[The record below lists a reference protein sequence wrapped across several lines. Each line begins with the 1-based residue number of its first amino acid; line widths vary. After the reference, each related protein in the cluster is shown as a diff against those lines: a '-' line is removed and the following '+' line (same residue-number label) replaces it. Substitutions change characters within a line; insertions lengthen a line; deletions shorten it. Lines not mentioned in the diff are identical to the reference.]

1 MALLYYE
8 NLDLQRPEIV
18 LRQVDHGLR
27 DIAGYLSRSIDYL
40 KSHAVLRASW
50 STLGRAEL
58 TDLSADER
66 AAGVWVELD
75 DSEDARRDDEGA
87 LAAFFDDDVL
97 SVYGRVDR
105 PDGRDGVTRFDLA
118 REHRIDVHDRDPRRQ
133 RLCLGRE
140 PESSEI
146 ILVPDTYT
154 LRKQLDA
161 VRALKN
167 APHPAHRPLLDLF
180 QGHRHV
186 AWSEVVPEPIK
197 EEEWI
202 LLRPEQSSATL
213 RPGTEEQR
221 RFVEMALAT
230 SDFAVLEGPPG
241 SGKTTTICEL
251 ILQELRRG
259 RRVLLCASTHVAV
272 DNVIERLMKEDQPAR
287 DQVIPVRIGDRKK
300 ISDKV
305 KPWQLE
311 TLQRTEKD
319 RLRKWLRAQAR
330 PTRSQRTLL
339 EALDRPGS
347 DVVSRLILDSANVV
361 CGTTIGILKHPDIK
375 RSLDQ
380 EHLGRVPVFDLLIVD
395 EASKTTFQ
403 ELLVPALLA
412 KKWVMVGDPKQL
424 SPYVEED
431 HLAANLDAA
440 VPRAE
445 VRSAALD
452 AFEVERFLKA
462 PADPGNRHLGA
473 VVVATADALER
484 EVYRIEGA
492 RRGVPVVDLDA
503 EPATDGWSLALAGVV
518 IGSENALRRRQRDL
532 PLDLATV
539 RGGDE
544 LDRLRGQ
551 ARVRTDG
558 DDERT
563 WGSEVGWRIAR
574 SYEKRLLYSG
584 TEAGAEG
591 DPRFRE
597 ARDLVPAEEALAL
610 VGMRTRENESAR
622 DAVWRAVDRV
632 RRVALPSVLESLQ
645 SGFERGAQQ
654 RQGTAISDGLP
665 ERVLRERHVL
675 LTYQHRMHP
684 ELSRFPR
691 EHIYDRG
698 ALLDPPD
705 MATRRAWPDPLW
717 PVRALWIDVHG
728 RADGTRNEHEA
739 SAILRQLERFR
750 IWARTHGRPDG
761 KPWEIAVLT
770 FYRAQEKLLRQTLRK
785 RLAQPGAFDRFT
797 LGPSEAPQAFID
809 LCTVDRFQGHEADL
823 VMLSFA
829 RTGGV
834 GFLDSPNRLNVALT
848 RARYQLLL
856 VGRRK
861 NFAEQRR
868 SQLLKVLTD
877 IPVTYDLQA

>member
-1 MALLYYE
+1 MALLHYE
-8 NLDLQRPEIV
+8 NLNLQRPEIV
-18 LRQVDHGLR
+18 LQQVDHGLR
-27 DIAGYLSRSIDYL
+27 DVAGYLSRSINFL
-40 KSHAVLRASW
+40 KSHAVRRASW
-50 STLGRAEL
+50 RALRRAKL
-58 TDLSADER
+58 TDLSSEER
-66 AAGVWVELD
+66 ANGVWVELD
-75 DSEDARRDDEGA
+75 DPQGARNDDGDA
-87 LAAFFDDDVL
+87 LAAFFDDDVR
-97 SVYGRVDR
+97 SVYDRVDR
-105 PDGRDGVTRFDLA
+105 PDGKDGVTRFNLA
-118 REHRIDVHDRDPRRQ
+118 REHRIDVNDRDSRRQ
-133 RLCLGRE
+133 RLCLERE

-161 VRALKN
+161 VRALEN

-186 AWSEVVPEPIK
+186 TWSDVVPELVA

-202 LLRPEQSSATL
+202 LLKPEHAAMPL

-221 RFVEMALAT
+221 KFVRIALAT
-230 SDFAVLEGPPG
+230 SDFALLEGPPG

-251 ILQELRRG
+251 ILQELRRD

-272 DNVIERLMKEDQPAR
+272 DNVIERLMAEDQPAR

-300 ISDKV
+300 ISDAV
-305 KPWQLE
+305 KPWQIE

-319 RLRKWLRAQAR
+319 RLRKWLRAQPR

-339 EALDRPGS
+339 DALDRPGS

-361 CGTTIGILKHPDIK
+361 CGTTIGILQHPDIK
-375 RSLDQ
+375 RSLEQ
-380 EHLGRVPVFDLLIVD
+380 EHLGRVPEFALLIVD

-440 VPRAE
+440 VPSPVVRA
-445 VRSAALD
+445 AALD
-452 AFEVERFLKA
+452 AFEVARFLNA

-473 VVVATADALER
+473 VVVATDDETER
-484 EVYRIEGA
+484 KVYRIEGK
-492 RRGVPVVDLDA
+492 RRGVPVVDLDS

-518 IGSENALRRRQRDL
+518 IGSEDAILRRQSEL

-539 RGGDE
+539 RGGDK
-544 LDRLRGQ
+544 LDRLRGR
-551 ARVRTDG
+551 ARVRIDG

-563 WGSEVGWRIAR
+563 WGSEIGWRIAR

-584 TEAGAEG
+584 TDAGAEG

-597 ARDLVPAEEALAL
+597 AHDLVPSEEALAL
-610 VGMRTRENESAR
+610 VGTRTRENQSAR

-645 SGFERGAQQ
+645 KGFERGSQQ
-654 RQGTAISDGLP
+654 REGTAISDGLP
-665 ERVLRERHVL
+665 EPALLGRHVL

-684 ELSRFPR
+684 DLSRFPR
-691 EHIYDRG
+691 EYVYDRG

-705 MATRRAWPDPLW
+705 MAARRSWPDALW
-717 PVRALWIDVHG
+717 PARVLWIDVHG
-728 RADGTRNEHEA
+728 QADGTRNEREA
-739 SAILRQLERFR
+739 SAILRQLDRFR
-750 IWARTHGRPDG
+750 TWARTHRRRDG
-761 KPWEIAVLT
+761 KAWEIAVLT
-770 FYRAQEKLLRQTLRK
+770 FYRAQEKLLRQMLRSK
-785 RLAQPGAFDRFT
+785 LVQPGAFDRFS
-797 LGPSEAPQAFID
+797 LGPSDAPQAFID

-823 VMLSFA
+823 VLLSFA
-829 RTGGV
+829 RTRGV

-856 VGRRK
+856 VGRRQ

-868 SQLLKVLTD
+868 SELLKLLAAL
-877 IPVTYDLQA
+877 PATYDLQD

>member
-8 NLDLQRPEIV
+8 NLELQRPERV

-27 DIAGYLSRSIDYL
+27 DVAGYLSRSIDYL

-50 STLGRAEL
+50 RRLGRAEL
-58 TDLSADER
+58 TDLSAEAR

-75 DSEDARRDDEGA
+75 DPEDAGRDGEGA
-87 LAAFFDDDVL
+87 LAAFFDDDVRC
-97 SVYGRVDR
+97 VHDRVDR

-118 REHRIDVHDRDPRRQ
+118 REHRIDLHDRDPRRQ
-133 RLCLGRE
+133 RLCLERE

-161 VRALKN
+161 VRALEN

-180 QGHRHV
+180 QGHRYV
-186 AWSEVVPEPIK
+186 TWRDVVPDPI
-197 EEEWI
+197 EDEDWI
-202 LLRPEQSSATL
+202 LLRPEQSGAPL

-221 RFVEMALAT
+221 RFVEIALAT
-230 SDFAVLEGPPG
+230 PDFAILEGPPG

-251 ILQELRRG
+251 ILQELRRD

-272 DNVIERLMKEDQPAR
+272 DNVIERLMAEDQPAR

-305 KPWQLE
+305 RRWQLE
-311 TLQRTEKD
+311 TLQKTEKD
-319 RLRKWLRAQAR
+319 ELRKWLRAKPR
-330 PTRSQRTLL
+330 LTPSQRTLL

-347 DVVSRLILDSANVV
+347 DVVTRIILDSANVV
-361 CGTTIGILKHPDIK
+361 CGTTIGILQHPDIK
-375 RSLDQ
+375 RNLEQ
-380 EHLGRVPVFDLLIVD
+380 EHLGRVPVFDLLVVD

-412 KKWVMVGDPKQL
+412 KKWVMVGDARQL

-440 VPRAE
+440 VPSADVRA
-445 VRSAALD
+445 ATLD
-452 AFEVERFLKA
+452 VFEVERFLKA
-462 PADPGNRHLGA
+462 PADRENRHLGA
-473 VVVATADALER
+473 VVVAPASDIER
-484 EVYRIEGA
+484 EAYRIEGA

-503 EPATDGWSLALAGVV
+503 EPAAGGWSLALAGVV
-518 IGSENALRRRQRDL
+518 LGSEGTLQRRQGEL

-539 RGGDE
+539 RGVDE
-544 LDRLRGQ
+544 LTRLRGR
-551 ARVRTDG
+551 ARARADG
-558 DDERT
+558 DDERA
-563 WGSEVGWRIAR
+563 WGGEVGWRIAR
-574 SYEKRLLYSG
+574 SYEKRLLYAG
-584 TEAGAEG
+584 TGPGAEG
-591 DPRFRE
+591 DSRFRE
-597 ARDLVPAEEALAL
+597 ARDLVPSEEALAL
-610 VGMRTRENESAR
+610 VGTRTRENESAR

-645 SGFERGAQQ
+645 NGFERAAQQ
-654 RQGTAISDGLP
+654 REGTAISDGLP
-665 ERVLRERHVL
+665 ERALRGRHVL
-675 LTYQHRMHP
+675 LTHQHRMHP
-684 ELSRFPR
+684 ELSLFPR

-705 MATRRAWPDPLW
+705 MASRRAWPDPIW
-717 PVRALWIDVHG
+717 PTRALWIEVHG
-728 RADGTRNEHEA
+728 RADGTRNEREA
-739 SAILRQLERFR
+739 SAILRQLGRFR
-750 IWARTHGRPDG
+750 SWARTHRRPDG

-770 FYRAQEKLLRQTLRK
+770 FYRAQEKLLRHALRNS
-785 RLAQPGAFDRFT
+785 LEQPGAFDWFT
-797 LGPSEAPQAFID
+797 LGPGDAPQALID

-823 VMLSFA
+823 VLLSFA
-829 RTGGV
+829 RTHGV

-856 VGRRK
+856 VGRRQ
-861 NFAEQRR
+861 NFAQQRR
-868 SQLLKVLTD
+868 SELLQNLAAL
-877 IPVTYDLQA
+877 PATYDLQD

>member
-1 MALLYYE
+1 MAILYYE
-8 NLDLQRPEIV
+8 NLNLQRPETV

-27 DIAGYLSRSIDYL
+27 DIAGYLSRCIDYL
-40 KSHAVLRASW
+40 TSHAVRRASW
-50 STLGRAEL
+50 RTLGRAEL
-58 TDLSADER
+58 TDLSAEER

-75 DSEDARRDDEGA
+75 DPEDVRRDDEGA
-87 LAAFFDDDVL
+87 LAAFFDDDVR
-97 SVYGRVDR
+97 SVYDRVDR
-105 PDGRDGVTRFDLA
+105 PDSQGRSKRFILA

-133 RLCLGRE
+133 RLCLERE

-161 VRALKN
+161 VRALEN

-180 QGHRHV
+180 QGHRYV
-186 AWSEVVPEPIK
+186 AWSDVTPEII
-197 EEEWI
+197 EEEDWI
-202 LLRPEQSSATL
+202 LLRSGQANAPL

-221 RFVEMALAT
+221 QFVQVALAT
-230 SDFAVLEGPPG
+230 SDFAILEGPPG

-251 ILQELRRG
+251 ILQELCRD

-272 DNVIERLMKEDQPAR
+272 DNVIERLMAEDQPAR

-300 ISDKV
+300 ISDAV
-305 KPWQLE
+305 KPWQIE

-361 CGTTIGILKHPDIK
+361 CGTTIGILQHPDIK
-375 RSLDQ
+375 RSIER

-403 ELLVPALLA
+403 EFLVPALLA
-412 KKWVMVGDPKQL
+412 KKWVIVGDPKQL

-440 VPRAE
+440 VPSAEARA
-445 VRSAALD
+445 ATLD

-462 PADPGNRHLGA
+462 PTDRENRHLGP
-473 VVVATADALER
+473 VIVATLSATER
-484 EVYRIEGA
+484 EVYQIEA
-492 RRGVPVVDLDA
+492 KRRGVPVVDLDV
-503 EPATDGWSLALAGVV
+503 EPATDAWSLALAGVV
-518 IGSENALRRRQRDL
+518 IGSEDTLQRRQGEL
-532 PLDLATV
+532 PLDFAAV
-539 RGGDE
+539 RGGDT
-544 LDRLRGQ
+544 LHRLRRR
-551 ARVRTDG
+551 ARARTG
-558 DDERT
+558 GEDERT

-574 SYEKRLLYSG
+574 SYEKRLLYVG
-584 TEAGAEG
+584 TDAGAEG
-591 DPRFRE
+591 DLRFRE
-597 ARDLVPAEEALAL
+597 ARDLVPSEQVLAL
-610 VGMRTRENESAR
+610 VGTRTRENESAR
-622 DAVWRAVDRV
+622 DVAWRAVDRV

-645 SGFERGAQQ
+645 NGFERRSQQ
-654 RQGTAISDGLP
+654 REGTAISDGLP
-665 ERVLRERHVL
+665 EHVLRKRHVL

-705 MATRRAWPDPLW
+705 MAERRAWPDALW
-717 PVRALWIDVHG
+717 PARALWIDVHG
-728 RADGTRNEHEA
+728 QADGTRNEREA

-750 IWARTHGRPDG
+750 RWARTHRRPDG
-761 KPWEIAVLT
+761 KPWEIALLT
-770 FYRAQEKLLRQTLRK
+770 FYRAQEKLLRHTLRGK
-785 RLAQPGAFDRFT
+785 LDQHGAFDRFT
-797 LGPSEAPQAFID
+797 LGPSDAPQAFIE

-823 VMLSFA
+823 VLLSFA
-829 RTGGV
+829 RTRGV
-834 GFLDSPNRLNVALT
+834 GFLDSPNRLDVALT

-856 VGRRK
+856 VGRRQ

-868 SQLLKVLTD
+868 SELLKLLAALPT
-877 IPVTYDLQA
+877 TYDFQD